1 MGEPMEKTQTTKT
14 LSELAAVLG
23 GGVPADAQ
31 DRRVAGVTA
40 DSRRVVPGSLFV
52 ALKGLHVDG
61 GKFADEAV
69 RRGAVAVVR
78 ERGTAGPGGLAGVL
92 TIEVDDARSA
102 LADLA
107 RTFHGD
113 PARGMTLVGVTGTN
127 GKTTTSCLLRSI
139 FSAAGQSAGLIGTIH
154 YEFAGR
160 VLPAPYTTPEAPDL
174 YGLLREM
181 ADAGVTHAVME
192 VSSHALAQR
201 RVRGLE
207 FAAGVFTNLT
217 QDHLDFHGSME
228 EYFRAK
234 RLMFEGLSASASAVV
249 NADDPRAGDLLAATR
264 ARRVT
269 YGASSPADVRA
280 REISVTPGG
289 IGVTADTPWG
299 PIDLASPLLG
309 RYNASNIL
317 AAVAAAGA
325 LGVPVPTIRRGIE
338 TMAGV
343 SGRFEKVE
351 AGQPFT
357 VIVDYAHTDDALS
370 RLLAAAREI
379 TPGRLAVLFGC
390 GGDRDRGKRPK
401 MGLAAARAADF
412 VVLTSDN
419 PRTEDPVRIL
429 SEVEAGVREAGRT
442 AGRDYLVVPDR
453 REAIRTAIEGARA
466 GDTVVLAGKGHEDYQ
481 IVGDERRA
489 FSDREEAL
497 AALAKSGAAA
507 AGDTTRGERVWHP

>member
-1 MGEPMEKTQTTKT
+1 MNAPGART

-23 GGVPADAQ
+23 GGVPADAMN
-31 DRRVAGVTA
+31 RRVTGVTA
-40 DSRRVVPGSLFV
+40 DSRRVVPGSVFV

-61 GKFADEAV
+61 GKFEDDAV
-69 RRGAVAVVR
+69 RRGAAAVVR
-78 ERGTAGPGGLAGVL
+78 ERGTAGASGLGAAGVS
-92 TIEVDDARSA
+92 TIEVDDAREA

-107 RTFHGD
+107 RVFHGD
-113 PARGMTLVGVTGTN
+113 PARGMTLVGITGTN

-139 FSAAGQSAGLIGTIH
+139 FSAAGHSTGLIGTIR

-160 VLPAPYTTPEAPDL
+160 VLPAPYTTPEAPEL
-174 YGLLREM
+174 YWLLRQM

-192 VSSHALAQR
+192 VSSHALAWR

-234 RLMFEGLSASASAVV
+234 RLLFEGLPASAAAVV

-280 REISVTPGG
+280 REISVTPRG
-289 IGVTADTPWG
+289 IKVTADTPWG
-299 PIDLASPLLG
+299 PVDLASPLLG

-325 LGVPVPTIRRGIE
+325 LGVPVQAIRRGVE
-338 TMAGV
+338 GMAGV
-343 SGRFEKVE
+343 AGRFEKVE

-379 TPGRLAVLFGC
+379 TTGRLAVLFGC

-453 REAIRTAIEGARA
+453 REAIRRAIEGARA

-497 AALAKSGAAA
+497 AALAKSPTAA
-507 AGDTTRGERVWHP
+507 AGDATRGERVWHP